1 MITNFNADSRRQIK
15 SSSCTHDIP
24 MKISQLFCGKQNVIV
39 LTCELVV
46 NIPVHEAQ
54 IPGRWSSFEAIYTQ
68 GLKPIVDICRR
79 IASYG
84 TEQI

>member
-1 MITNFNADSRRQIK
+1 MTSAEK
-15 SSSCTHDIP
+15 IP
-24 MKISQLFCGKQNVIV
+24 QLFCGKRAVIV
-39 LTCELVV
+39 LTCQPVASTR
-46 NIPVHEAQ
+46 VHEAR
-54 IPGRWSSFEAIYTQ
+54 IPSRWSSFEAFNTQ